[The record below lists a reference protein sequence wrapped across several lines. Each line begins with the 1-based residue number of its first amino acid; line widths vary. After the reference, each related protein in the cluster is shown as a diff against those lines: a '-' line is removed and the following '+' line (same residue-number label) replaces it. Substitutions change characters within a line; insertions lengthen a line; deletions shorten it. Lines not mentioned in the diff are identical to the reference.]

1 MSVSLTP
8 GDIVDRYTVESLLG
22 EGGMA
27 AVYAV
32 RHNTLGSSHAL
43 KLLKIENDSVRQRL
57 VAEGKVQASLRH
69 PNIVAV
75 TDVILVKGQPALVM
89 EKIDGP
95 DLHQW
100 LQENRPS
107 VEDAVR
113 LFRGI
118 LAGVSRAHRAGLVHR
133 DLKPSNVLLDSAD
146 GLIIPK
152 VADFGLAKILA
163 DEDGGHSQ
171 TRSGSALGTPQFMA
185 PEQIRNAKDV
195 DQRADIFA
203 LGCILYVLV
212 CGRLPFEDPDLL
224 ELYNKIASGRFT
236 PPESL
241 VPGLPP
247 HIGDAL
253 RACLQVDRAQRAQD
267 CDAVRALLFDD
278 EQVLTGGVRIA
289 PTSELRPAR
298 RSEKLVPASTRYAPD
313 SVALPAP
320 FAASRTA
327 VPAAPASMA
336 SSAPSRLSIG
346 VLVFAGS
353 GLVVVAGLF
362 LLVAAFALGG
372 FGSFGGAPTAPVVAL
387 APPPVA
393 APVAPEAAP
402 VPTLAAEAAPVPTL
416 AADVAPVRPAPSP
429 VAAGVGSAV
438 AVRPKVTPKDALE
451 RPAAA
456 PEAATG
462 EVRVS
467 GTVESLTL
475 HANGKTYSP
484 GNVPEGTYEVRF
496 TFAGRSE
503 QQLSGVR
510 VRAGEQTVL
519 ACDARF
525 ANCSVR

>member
-1 MSVSLTP
+1 MPVSLKP
-8 GDIVDRYTVESLLG
+8 GDTVDRYTVESLLG

-32 RHNTLGSSHAL
+32 RHNTLGSAHAL
-43 KLLKIENDSVRQRL
+43 KLLKIESDSVRQRL

-75 TDVILVKGQPALVM
+75 TDVILVREQPALVM

-236 PPESL
+236 PPEAL

-253 RACLQVDRAQRAQD
+253 RACLQVDRAQRPQD

-289 PTSELRPAR
+289 PVSELRPALR
-298 RSEKLVPASTRYAPD
+298 TERLVPASTRYAPE
-313 SVALPAP
+313 SVVLPAP
-320 FAASRTA
+320 ASAAAAPPTA
-327 VPAAPASMA
+327 VPASRAAP
-336 SSAPSRLSIG
+336 APSRLPIG
-346 VLVFAGS
+346 ALIFAGGALMLGLSAVLVVIVLVFGN
-353 GLVVVAGLF
+353 F
-362 LLVAAFALGG
+362 GG
-372 FGSFGGAPTAPVVAL
+372 FGSTPAQPEAERGPTPVAALAEPATPVVAPVAEPVTPVATPL
-387 APPPVA
+387 ATPTPRPPV
-393 APVAPEAAP
+393 EAAAMP
-402 VPTLAAEAAPVPTL
+402 PRVTPKNAPKSDQKEPP
-416 AADVAPVRPAPSP
+416 ARPAPAS
-429 VAAGVGSAV
+429 
-438 AVRPKVTPKDALE
+438 
-451 RPAAA
+451 
-456 PEAATG
+456 G

-475 HANGKTYSP
+475 HANGRTWTP
-484 GNVPEGTYEVRF
+484 GTVPEGTYEVRF

-503 QQLSGVR
+503 QQLSDVR
-510 VRAGEQTVL
+510 VRAGEQTLLV
-519 ACDARF
+519 CDARF